1 MTPSIYKLEITIQKV
16 HVAHCSASSAYM
28 FTIHLCGSMIQQ
40 TFSKNSV
47 FERNWINASNQ
58 LILPFGLK
66 LLIKDIANNTCGSDI
81 SPCYEKAL
89 LIHLPHNFST
99 WTCLMYLLC
108 LTTKLIKIMK
118 TNRYLLISYPLV
130 ATRHH

>member
-1 MTPSIYKLEITIQKV
+1 MTPSVYILERTIQKV

-40 TFSKNSV
+40 TLTKNSV
-47 FERNWINASNQ
+47 FERNQINASNQ

-81 SPCYEKAL
+81 SPCQEKAL
-89 LIHLPHNFST
+89 LILVPHNFST
-99 WTCLMYLLC
+99 WTCLTYQLC
-108 LTTKLIKIMK
+108 LTTTLTKIMK
-118 TNRYLLISYPLV
+118 TNRYLLMSYTLV
-130 ATRHH
+130 PMKHH